1 MFTGSAAVYPRMA
14 RRLLMAFP
22 EVRKALSKLSRAE
35 EIAALL
41 SRSNLTEFE
50 QLCAGTLVSQ
60 AHAILWLDLL
70 KVKPDAAIGL
80 SLGESNALFSFGYWK
95 DPGALLD
102 EISEAA
108 MYERHIGGAFETAK
122 QAWGPNVPSDWTNWR
137 LQAPVEQVKQALERH
152 PGVEI
157 TIIYTDDD
165 CMIGGPADA
174 CKQLC
179 DEFGKQAGVKMNQ
192 HLIVHAKA
200 MRPFADTW
208 RRLHTREVL
217 SSPGMRKA
225 DFDRLRDQ
233 AVEGLA
239 QQRAMAV
246 SVAYRLLPSLVYGSD
261 HPYGA
266 FSTEQTLKRVSVR
279 DCVRMAKELGPK
291 GARLFVSAK
300 TDLETLRTT
309 LESGLG
315 GWKGD
320 APAPAKPKAAAGKMR
335 RLVFVDMPG
344 SAQSTV
350 IMASTGPERDA
361 ADYSATS
368 IMARILGGSFSSR
381 LNMNLREDKGYAY
394 GARGGFSYHREG
406 SHLFASA
413 RVRADAT
420 ADSVQQIFNEVA
432 AVREGPLREEE
443 LTRERDGALAALPG
457 DFGTSTTSI
466 GSFRELVFYGLPLDW
481 HAREAERL
489 AALTLDDVEA
499 AGREHLPTDAY
510 LVLVVGDGAQVRDG
524 LREFATTRELAFVE
538 VDVDGKPR

>member
-1 MFTGSAAVYPRMA
+1 MIQRRRRTPAYLALGLVSGLAASAC
-14 RRLLMAFP
+14 RRDQGPAPLGTVEPQLASVP
-22 EVRKALSKLSRAE
+22 EN
-35 EIAALL
+35 EIAVWPDEAFRATRPEPGEAPQLHLPELARFTL
-41 SRSNLTEFE
+41 SNGLEVYFLRETQLPIARMWFEFD
-50 QLCAGTLVSQ
+50 LGTTRDPVGKAGLHEVCF
-60 AHAILWLDLL
+60 D
-70 KVKPDAAIGL
+70 
-80 SLGESNALFSFGYWK
+80 
-95 DPGALLD
+95 LLD
-102 EISEAA
+102 EGTKDLDKVAFEAKLDDRALRLWSSPGAERSTLAVSSLVSEMPAALEAA
-108 MYERHIGGAFETAK
+108 
-122 QAWGPNVPSDWTNWR
+122 
-137 LQAPVEQVKQALERH
+137 
-152 PGVEI
+152 
-157 TIIYTDDD
+157 
-165 CMIGGPADA
+165 
-174 CKQLC
+174 
-179 DEFGKQAGVKMNQ
+179 
-192 HLIVHAKA
+192 
-200 MRPFADTW
+200 
-208 RRLHTREVL
+208 REVL

-524 LREFATTRELAFVE
+524 LRELATTRELAFVE